1 MAAAAAVLCVAAVVS
16 AAAVPAEAQP
26 LQEVFAALC
35 DNATAAEAVTQWAL
49 AEAAEATRAVAG
61 EAAALPS
68 CEAVAAGVSWT
79 VAARAPNTGAHR
91 SLDATVH
98 GAHTLLP
105 RCALVY
111 AVARTAFVDVYQSAL
126 QNPTA
131 RVRVRTDT
139 GAAEQDLEAPSWAA
153 AARPALAVVAPV
165 PRGSRAAA
173 LDVHLRYQPPR
184 AGGGYRADTPAVAA
198 AFLYAPCAAAAAPH
212 RAAFR
217 LVPPTP
223 ARASL
228 LGDTRVPVADTRHR
242 WFVTPITFAC
252 TILGAIA
259 VVLAVRP

>member
-1 MAAAAAVLCVAAVVS
+1 MAT
-16 AAAVPAEAQP
+16 EAQP

-35 DNATAAEAVTQWAL
+35 GNESAAAAVTQWAL
-49 AEAAEATRAVAG
+49 AEAAAATTQTTATD
-61 EAAALPS
+61 ALPS
-68 CEAVAAGVSWT
+68 CDAVASGVSWT
-79 VAARAPNTGAHR
+79 VAPRAPNTGAHR

-98 GAHTLLP
+98 AAPALLP
-105 RCALVY
+105 HGVLVY

-131 RVRVRTDT
+131 RVRVRADT

-153 AARPALAVVAPV
+153 AARPALAVVDPV
-165 PRGSRAAA
+165 PRGSRTAA

-184 AGGGYRADTPAVAA
+184 AGGGLSAATPPVPA
-198 AFLYAPCAAAAAPH
+198 AFLYAPCADAATG

-223 ARASL
+223 TPASPGADI
-228 LGDTRVPVADTRHR
+228 LGDARVPVADMRHR
-242 WFVTPITFAC
+242 WFVTPVTFVC
-252 TILGAIA
+252 TLLGALA